1 MPAKDVG
8 PILERWGMFFPFGD
22 RNTAERFPVVTFS
35 LVAAN
40 LIVYAAFL
48 LFVFF
53 EHEGAFL
60 YINWAFVPAQ
70 FGSTGQFVTLFGL
83 SGAARRTPP
92 EGSRG
97 QCPL

>member
-1 MPAKDVG
+1 VIETRLNG
-8 PILERWGMFFPFGD
+8 FLWS
-22 RNTAERFPVVTFS
+22 TFS

-70 FGSTGQFVTLFGL
+70 FGVHWAVRDAFRTEAGQLGEHLLKALEANALV
-83 SGAARRTPP
+83 
-92 EGSRG
+92 
-97 QCPL
+97 

>member
-22 RNTAERFPVVTFS
+22 RNTAERFPVVH
-35 LVAAN
+35 LQPGGRQPHRVRG
-40 LIVYAAFL
+40 LL

-60 YINWAFVPAQ
+60 YINWAFVPGAIWLHWAVRDA
-70 FGSTGQFVTLFGL
+70 FRTERGS
-83 SGAARRTPP
+83 
-92 EGSRG
+92 
-97 QCPL
+97 